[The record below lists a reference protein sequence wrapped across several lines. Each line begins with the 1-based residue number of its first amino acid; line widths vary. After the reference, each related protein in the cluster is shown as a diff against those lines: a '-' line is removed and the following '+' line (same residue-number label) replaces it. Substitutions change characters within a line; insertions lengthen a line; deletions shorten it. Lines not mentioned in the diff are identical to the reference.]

1 MNFRSNYR
9 LTSIWLLFIVSF
21 GGILHG
27 QNITSTAINGT
38 VKDQAGVLV
47 EGASIKAIHGPTGT
61 VFNAATRPN
70 GRYNLRGM
78 RVGGPY
84 SLIISA
90 VGYRSETRSGI
101 YLALRQ
107 DQNYDFTLALDSA
120 EVISLEAYE
129 VVADQYNLTFSADNF
144 GANTNVSSAD
154 LQSLPTV
161 TRSLTDFARLD
172 PRVTVFDRETG
183 ALSAGGQNNRYNSIM
198 IDGVPTNDSFGLEE
212 NGLPS
217 LTQPFSLDTIEEI
230 SVETSPYDVLQAG
243 FTGATINAITKSG
256 TNEFKGSF
264 FYLFR
269 NESLTGKRLEFT
281 DLTDG
286 PDGTFQKLESF
297 DESTLGFTLGGPIIK
312 DKLFFFFS
320 FERFKRTEIPPV
332 RLFDPTPVELGKIT
346 ALATEYG
353 FEAGTLD
360 TGDDK
365 ISTDDK
371 ILAKLDW
378 NISEKHRLTAR
389 YTLNNGDDPQF
400 PSFGGSSSTSLSSY
414 WFTRTRENSNF
425 VTELFSK
432 WNDRLSTEA
441 KISFSKFTRTSDTNS
456 DAPQVQI
463 SSVNGLDGNNGSVNF
478 GRVSGEHSNF
488 LEVKTTIFQFHA
500 DYFLGNHTLTVG
512 TNIEDVANNNL
523 FVSDSRGRWRFNTV
537 AEFERA
543 VARPDDPP
551 HPPGAT
557 FPPPGPGNAAN
568 FNVSYPLGDSDGAA
582 NWSLTTFSFFAKDTW
597 DVTDKLKIT
606 AGIRA
611 DLPTVDDEIP
621 LNQEFVDQFG
631 REHTATVDGNFVIQP
646 RVGFNWALDEDRKT
660 QLRGGGGLFY
670 GTAPHVWLSN
680 PFVRNGVTVI
690 SSSPTRR
697 DTPEFSADGDNP
709 PIPDTVQ
716 PTFRV
721 DLLDEDFEMPSS
733 WKANFAIDRKL
744 PWWNMQL
751 TIEAQWSWTKNDIH
765 YQHLNLAQDFALS
778 RPTATGFLPDGRN
791 LYDKDPSG
799 RREFAIEGFDNVF
812 LLTNTSLGESANYTI
827 KLEKPKRKGFYW
839 SFGYT
844 YGSAKSVNDGRGSS
858 ASSIWGDN
866 KAKNPNDNTTAT
878 SDFEV
883 RNRLV
888 GVVSYQFKLLKNS
901 TTSVSLVY
909 DGRTGRPFSYT
920 YFRTDMNRDS
930 NFSNDLI
937 YIPDGRDDPLVLFTR
952 ESEKD
957 AFWEFV
963 DKTRGLSLFQG
974 QVVPRNTG
982 RDPWI
987 HQFDLKFVHEV
998 TFLKR
1003 HRVEFSAAILNF
1015 GNMINSDWG
1024 LVRRTNSG
1032 NFPLLEARHLPDNT
1046 GETNGI
1052 FVYRFL
1058 DTLLDEDRVS
1068 TTTQLSSRWSIL
1080 LGVKYRF

>member
-1 MNFRSNYR
+1 MMLKN
-9 LTSIWLLFIVSF
+9 LTQSIGLILALGFLL
-21 GGILHG
+21 GPGLLQG

-38 VKDQAGVLV
+38 VRDPG
-47 EGASIKAIHGPTGT
+47 GATIGDVSIRAVHGPTGT
-61 VFNAATRPN
+61 VFTATIRPN

-84 SLIISA
+84 TLVISTL
-90 VGYRSETRSGI
+90 GYRSETRSGV

-107 DQNYDFTLALDSA
+107 DQSYDFTLALDDA
-120 EVISLEAYE
+120 EVVSLEAYE

-144 GANTNVSSAD
+144 GATTNVSSAD

-161 TRSLTDFARLD
+161 SRSLTDFARLD
-172 PRVTVFDRETG
+172 PRVTVFDRESG
-183 ALSAGGQNNRYNSIM
+183 AISAAGQNNRYNSIM
-198 IDGVPTNDSFGLEE
+198 IDGVPTNDTFGLEE

-217 LTQPFSLDTIEEI
+217 LTQPFSLDTIAEI
-230 SVETSPYDVLQAG
+230 SVETSPYDILQAG

-264 FYLFR
+264 YYYFR
-269 NESLTGKRLEFT
+269 NEGLTGKRLEFT

-286 PDGTFQKLESF
+286 PDGTFLKLEGF
-297 DESTLGFTLGGPIIK
+297 DESTTGFTFGGPIIK
-312 DKLFFFFS
+312 DKLFFFVA

-332 RLFDPTPVELGKIT
+332 RLFDPTPKD
-346 ALATEYG
+346 LADIIDLANEYG
-353 FEAGTLD
+353 FDAGTLD

-371 ILAKLDW
+371 ILVKLDW
-378 NISEKHRLTAR
+378 NINDNHRLTFR
-389 YTLNNGDDPQF
+389 YTRNDGDDPQF

-432 WNDRLSTEA
+432 WSDRLSTEA
-441 KISFSKFTRTSDTNS
+441 KISFSKFIRTSSPNS

-463 SSVNGLDGNNGSVNF
+463 SSVEGIDGNNGSINF
-478 GRVSGEHSNF
+478 GRISGEHSNF
-488 LEVKTTIFQFHA
+488 LEVKTTIMQFHA
-500 DYFLGNHTLTVG
+500 DYFLGNHTLTAGV
-512 TNIEDVANNNL
+512 NIENVANNNL
-523 FVSDSRGRWRFNTV
+523 FIRNSRGSWRFNNV
-537 AEFERA
+537 AEFRGA
-543 VARPDDPP
+543 VVRPGEPP
-551 HPPGAT
+551 NDA
-557 FPPPGPGNAAN
+557 FAAN
-568 FNVSYPLGDSDGAA
+568 YNVSYPVGDSEGSA

-597 DVTDKLKIT
+597 DVTESLKIT

-611 DLPTVDDEIP
+611 DIPTVDDKIP
-621 LNQEFVDQFG
+621 LNEEFVKKFG
-631 REHTATVDGNFVIQP
+631 REHTGTVDGNSVIQP

-680 PFVRNGVTVI
+680 PFVNNGVTII

-697 DTPEFSADGDNP
+697 DVPEFSSDGDNP

-716 PTFRV
+716 PTFAV
-721 DLLDEDFEMPSS
+721 DLLDEEFKMPSS
-733 WKANFAIDRKL
+733 WKSNIAIDRKL
-744 PWWNMQL
+744 SWWNMQL
-751 TIEAQWSWTKNDIH
+751 TLEAQWSWTKNDIH
-765 YQHLNLAQDFALS
+765 YQHLNLAQDFGRSL
-778 RPTATGFLPDGRN
+778 PTATGFLPDGRN

-799 RREFAIEGFDNVF
+799 RREFEIEGFDNVF
-812 LLTNTSLGESANYTI
+812 LLTNTSLGKSANYTI
-827 KLEKPKRKGFYW
+827 KLEKPKREGFYW

-858 ASSIWGDN
+858 ASSIWGAN

-883 RNRLV
+883 RHRLV
-888 GVVSYQFKLLKNS
+888 GVVSYQMKLLKNS
-901 TTSVSLVY
+901 KTTVSMVY

-937 YIPDGRDDPLVLFTR
+937 YIPSGRDDPLVLFTR
-952 ESEKD
+952 ETEKD

-963 DKTRGLSLFQG
+963 ENNRGLSLFKG

-987 HQFDLKFVHEV
+987 HQFDFKFVHEV

-1003 HRVEFSAAILNF
+1003 HRVEFSAAILNI
-1015 GNMINSDWG
+1015 GNLINSDWG
-1024 LVRRTNSG
+1024 LIRRTNSG
-1032 NFPLLEARHLPDNT
+1032 NFPLLEARHFPDGSGN
-1046 GETNGI
+1046 TNGK

-1058 DTLLDEDRVS
+1058 DSLLDEDRIS
-1068 TTTQLSSRWSIL
+1068 ATTQLSSRWSIL
-1080 LGVKYRF
+1080 MGVKYRF